1 MIRKMLALAPVLFLA
16 VLVLVPAMA
25 GASTPNP
32 SAQAG
37 HNDEGIDPA
46 SVTASAKLTVRRVE
60 NEPNRLYL
68 FDPETE
74 KTHVV
79 VISDKTKLTARRKK
93 DFEGRRKLDF
103 ADLESGQT
111 LKITYRTD
119 DGRIT
124 SIQVLEKA
132 S

>member
-1 MIRKMLALAPVLFLA
+1 MKIILKLAPVLFLCALLVGAAIA
-16 VLVLVPAMA
+16 V
-25 GASTPNP
+25 ASTPNP
-32 SAQAG
+32 TAQAG
-37 HNDEGIDPA
+37 RSEDGIDPS

-60 NEPNRLYL
+60 SEPDRLYL
-68 FDPETE
+68 YDPESE

-79 VISDKTKLTARRKK
+79 VLSEKTKLTARRKK
-93 DFEGRRKLDF
+93 DFDGRRKLEF
-103 ADLESGQT
+103 ADLETGQT
-111 LKITYRTD
+111 LKVTYRTD